1 MELSSP
7 SLVDAEWSVQL
18 ESTSEAGA
26 VASVSFAHGGLPG
39 MGLSQVGMSGPT
51 GLLTDRTAMQHRVES
66 SAALV
71 AVLSSGLVPDRGLTM
86 PKTQR
91 LLVTFAPKQVGLY
104 TAVLRVLAAEG
115 RTVEIVASGEGTYT
129 QDDEFK
135 ARLQSI

>member
-39 MGLSQVGMSGPT
+39 VGLSQGGMSGGM
-51 GLLTDRTAMQHRVES
+51 GLVTDRTAMQHRLES

-71 AVLSSGLVPDRGLTM
+71 AVPSKGLLPGRGLTM
-86 PKTQR
+86 PKTQK
-91 LLVTFAPKQVGLY
+91 LLVTFAPKQVGPY
-104 TAVLRVLAAEG
+104 TAVLKVLITDGGSA
-115 RTVEIVASGEGTYT
+115 EIVASGEGTYT

-135 ARLQSI
+135 ACLQSI